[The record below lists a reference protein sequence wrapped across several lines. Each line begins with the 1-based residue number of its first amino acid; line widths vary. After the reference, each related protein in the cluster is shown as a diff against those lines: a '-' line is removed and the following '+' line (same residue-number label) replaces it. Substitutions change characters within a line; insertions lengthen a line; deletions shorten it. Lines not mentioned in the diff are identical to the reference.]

1 MSFWISRTGKGI
13 SGRSEDA
20 FTRDFELIPN
30 NTMALAKIVSFVN
43 NNDEYLEV
51 MWKITSDS
59 YKNREVRQK
68 IKCFSGKDEQI
79 DRALN
84 MLKLIMDLCTFK
96 PSHGNA
102 PSNEDL
108 AKMCGKVCGIKIRE
122 YAMPKDDGSGMATGN
137 FVSEVHA
144 IGGFQ
149 CEIGEKMKVDNVIES
164 AFSRHEARQ
173 SAPLVDEDIP
183 F

>member
-13 SGRSEDA
+13 SGSAEDA

-30 NTMALAKIVSFVN
+30 NTMALAKIASFVN
-43 NNDEYLEV
+43 NKNEYLEV

-96 PSHGNA
+96 PSHGDA
-102 PSNEDL
+102 PSNED
-108 AKMCGKVCGIKIRE
+108 
-122 YAMPKDDGSGMATGN
+122 
-137 FVSEVHA
+137 
-144 IGGFQ
+144 
-149 CEIGEKMKVDNVIES
+149 
-164 AFSRHEARQ
+164 
-173 SAPLVDEDIP
+173 
-183 F
+183 